1 MATTPFHKPV
11 RNMDKQNPA
20 RTPGWKLMLMA
31 GAIVGGGALTIAAG
45 DSYFEISKNL
55 EIFTELY
62 KELNIYYVDETNPGE
77 LMTTGIDA
85 MLESRVT

>member
-45 DSYFEISKNL
+45 DSYFETLKQHWIAGTRKVFS
-55 EIFTELY
+55 ELPP
-62 KELNIYYVDETNPGE
+62 LQW
-77 LMTTGIDA
+77 
-85 MLESRVT
+85 